1 MKKEVEEEKG
11 KGNNVGCSF
20 FLRAYLFLA
29 GGNLRR
35 DLRGR
40 FSRIFTSS
48 PGVSS
53 QGQGLHW
60 LVSEGAFSHNSW
72 FWLSPTWY
80 CCFSGPGAE
89 ILLRPRCYLQG
100 GKVTPRAMS
109 LFPLP
114 GTQVFC
120 PGDPLLL
127 AVNCLATVSA
137 NLSQFPYS
145 TCQGIFLAS
154 YYSVSLWPHRAEDKY
169 LLNEWTTGY
178 TK

>member
-80 CCFSGPGAE
+80 CWFSGHRAE
-89 ILLRPRCYLQG
+89 IHLRPGCYLQR
-100 GKVTPRAMS
+100 GKGRRVEFTLKARS
-109 LFPLP
+109 WFSQFCPLP
-114 GTQVFC
+114 GTQGLPPC
-120 PGDPLLL
+120 Y
-127 AVNCLATVSA
+127 
-137 NLSQFPYS
+137 LSQFPYS
-145 TCQGIFLAS
+145 TCQGIFLTS
-154 YYSVSLWPHRAEDKY
+154 YYPVLLTFIKSLASGP
-169 LLNEWTTGY
+169 
-178 TK
+178 